1 MGAKLFYSCKNGF
14 HCFRVCYRIS
24 VPYPWITLDVCVDL
38 VSSNRDKLISIV
50 SLIPS
55 TMLNPLQGSSKPD
68 SMELL
73 SKFCKVLF
81 KPLISAHLHN
91 VMNWT
96 WSNTVGQSLETRK
109 WPQNQ
114 STECTE
120 NFSCIQKTSIFVNL
134 KLFFFRYN
142 WNL

>member
-24 VPYPWITLDVCVDL
+24 VPYSWITLDVCVDL

-81 KPLISAHLHN
+81 KPYQHISTMLWTRHGLTLSASHWKPESGHRIKVLNVLKTFHAFRKFKFLLI
-91 VMNWT
+91 
-96 WSNTVGQSLETRK
+96 
-109 WPQNQ
+109 
-114 STECTE
+114 
-120 NFSCIQKTSIFVNL
+120 
-134 KLFFFRYN
+134 
-142 WNL
+142 